1 MHLKALLAD
10 TENPLTDEQ
19 RENVEN
25 QISDWSKFESKLT
38 NVGDAFGQIGNA
50 MSGLGKALELPELN
64 YAGVMAQAIATMIQG
79 YATATTQSAAL
90 GPFAWIAFAATGL
103 ATLATMISQVKS
115 IGTFANGGIPYGPTL
130 GLFGEYAGASN
141 NPEVVAPLD
150 KLRSLIEPRSAVA
163 GDVEFYIDGRVL
175 RGVLRNT
182 DKLSYRS

>member
-25 QISDWSKFESKLT
+25 QIAAWGKFDSKLADT
-38 NVGDAFGQIGNA
+38 AGAVNQVGGA
-50 MSGLGKALELPELN
+50 MSSLGKALNLPELDFT
-64 YAGVMAQAIATMIQG
+64 GVMAQAIANMCLSFSSALA
-79 YATATTQSAAL
+79 ATGPA

-115 IGTFANGGIPYGPTL
+115 IGTFANGGIAYGPTL